1 MQLLI
6 NNVFHEFPTISL
18 TLAFHGGGTERICE
32 LAFILVFK
40 TENNAVKDTQE
51 KVNIEIHTC
60 YFMDFSVE
68 V

>member
-32 LAFILVFK
+32 LAFILVFRDP
-40 TENNAVKDTQE
+40 AYQGLVF
-51 KVNIEIHTC
+51 V
-60 YFMDFSVE
+60 FF
-68 V
+68 